1 MNRLLRLFLIVVG
14 VLLGGLT
21 VVRVFQSWPNDSHLD
36 HVSGAW
42 IALAGDLRHG
52 IFYRAS
58 FGADGYGGTRFFP
71 LFFTLHALGIRLLG
85 GWRAPGYVL
94 SATSVVLLL
103 AGVFYLLRQLQVQRW
118 LAVASCLVVLAGSS
132 VQDSLL
138 TIREDG
144 MAAMFNVFGV
154 ALCAGPQV
162 SRRRIWLA
170 ALLFTCAFATKETS
184 VFGAAAI
191 FLWLLVSK
199 RFKLALEFGVAAG
212 LGYWVVI
219 ATMYFGSHARAFES
233 MRLTLATGTD
243 FRSLLKSP
251 VTMVEAM
258 NSYRAEMVMLI
269 LGGAA
274 LLMTS
279 LGRVI
284 RLPSLLFICTL
295 AVTLVIFSSEGTA
308 GNHLIDLLVASVG
321 MFTVWAAEMP
331 SPEIGLPVLAMTTLV
346 AWLGVLVQ
354 HGYDDAVPVRSQLQ
368 AIVEKIG
375 PTDKPILADNPLV
388 PIVAGQRPYVLDA
401 FMFRVL
407 QEQVPHFGDPMWQA
421 LKARRFGAVVLVDNP
436 DSDEGKDTYSNYHF
450 GDDFMEL
457 MRQNYV
463 PAGSVGTQYLFLPR
477 EK

>member
-1 MNRLLRLFLIVVG
+1 MNRLLRLFLIAVG
-14 VLLGGLT
+14 VLLVGLT
-21 VVRVFQSWPNDSHLD
+21 VVRVFQSWPNDAHLD

-42 IALAGDLRHG
+42 IALATDLRHG

-58 FGADGYGGTRFFP
+58 FGPDGYGGTRFFP

-85 GWRAPGYVL
+85 SWRVPGYAL
-94 SATSVVLLL
+94 SAGGVVLLL
-103 AGVFYLLRQLQVQRW
+103 AGVFYLLRQMGIDRW
-118 LAVASCLVVLAGSS
+118 LAAAGCMVVLAGSS

-144 MAAMFNVFGV
+144 MAAMFSVFGV

-170 ALLFTCAFATKETS
+170 ALSFTYAFATKETS
-184 VFGAAAI
+184 VFGATAI
-191 FLWLLVSK
+191 FLWFLVSK
-199 RFKLALEFGVAAG
+199 RFRLATEFGVATAAG
-212 LGYWVVI
+212 YLIVV

-243 FRSLLKSP
+243 FTSLLRSP

-274 LLMTS
+274 LLITS
-279 LGRVI
+279 LRKVL
-284 RLPSLLFICTL
+284 RLQSLLFICTL
-295 AVTLVIFSSEGTA
+295 AVTLIIFSSEGTA
-308 GNHLIDLLVASVG
+308 GNHLIDLLVASVA
-321 MFTVWAAEMP
+321 MFAVLAAEFP
-331 SPEIGLPVLAMTTLV
+331 SPEIGLSLLAMTALV
-346 AWLGVLVQ
+346 AWLGVMVQ
-354 HGYDDAVPVRSQLQ
+354 HGYDDAGPVRSQLQ

-375 PTDKPILADNPLV
+375 STDKPILADNPLV
-388 PIVAGQRPYVLDA
+388 PIAAGQRPYVLDA

-421 LKARRFGAVVLVDNP
+421 LKEQRFAAVVLVDNP

-457 MRQNYV
+457 MRQNYQ